1 MKGTI
6 VASRYA
12 KSLLDLSLEQGNSE
26 QVKKDMQFVVSLCTE
41 NRDFSNFIKNP
52 IVKTDKKIA
61 VFKEVFQEKISNL
74 SQAFI
79 ELLCKKR
86 REQFVQDIAK
96 EFLKQYNTHKKIMTA
111 VITSASGIDEN
122 IRQRVLQMI
131 SDSSKWEV
139 ELVEKVNPD
148 FIGGFTLQFADKR
161 IDTTL
166 LHKLE
171 KLKREFKENPYI
183 KNF

>member
-12 KSLLDLSLEQGNSE
+12 KSLLDLALEQAKIE
-26 QVKKDMQFVVSLCTE
+26 QVKEDMQYIVDACRESK
-41 NRDFSNFIKNP
+41 DFSNFVKNP
-52 IVKTDKKIA
+52 IIKTDKKIA
-61 VFKEVFQEKISNL
+61 VFKEVFAGKVGDL

-86 REQFVQDIAK
+86 REQNVEDIAK
-96 EFLKQYNTHKKIMTA
+96 EFLKQYNKHKQVMTA

-122 IRQRVLQMI
+122 IRQRVLKMI
-131 SDSSKWEV
+131 TDSTKWEV

-148 FIGGFTLQFADKR
+148 FIGGFTLQFDDKR